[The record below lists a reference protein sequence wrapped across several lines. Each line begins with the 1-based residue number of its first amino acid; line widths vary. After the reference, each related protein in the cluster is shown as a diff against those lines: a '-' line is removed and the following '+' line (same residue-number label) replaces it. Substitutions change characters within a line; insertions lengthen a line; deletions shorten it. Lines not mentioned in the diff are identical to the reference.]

1 MKIIVSSNNEYL
13 ASLQSEAD
21 NITGGSVVINDKT
34 YEVKTEE
41 VSEIPE
47 DAADCQFIFEN
58 GSLVENPDYFSD
70 DVTTRLNDIEQI
82 LIDLLDTI

>member
-13 ASLQSEAD
+13 ASLQSEVD
-21 NITGGSVVINDKT
+21 NITGGTVVINGKT
-34 YEVKTEE
+34 FEIKIEE
-41 VSEIPE
+41 VSEIP
-47 DAADCQFIFEN
+47 DNAADCQFIYEN
-58 GSLVENPDYFSD
+58 GSLIENPDYFSD